1 MNSIA
6 FKGTDT
12 IATILSHFGKIKTNG
27 TKSFSITIT
36 DLESTLTS
44 VKVSAIATKAD
55 KESALAALTPNEQ
68 ATLAKLQAKVDKL
81 AKESAE
87 KRVQGQTSERWSTKG
102 NISLG

>member
-1 MNSIA
+1 MNAIP

-12 IATILSHFGKIKTNG
+12 IGSILANFGKIKTNG
-27 TKSFSITIT
+27 TKAFTITIT

-55 KESALAALTPNEQ
+55 KESALATLTPSEQ

-87 KRVQGQTSERWSTKG
+87 KRVQGQTAERWSTKG